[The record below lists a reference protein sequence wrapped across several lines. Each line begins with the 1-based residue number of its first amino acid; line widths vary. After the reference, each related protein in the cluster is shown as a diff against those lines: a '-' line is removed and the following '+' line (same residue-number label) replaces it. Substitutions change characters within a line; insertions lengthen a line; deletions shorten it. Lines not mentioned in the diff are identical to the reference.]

1 MEKIIEMVIALLAI
15 MRNTNIYKK
24 AVYTFFGIDYDTKT
38 GKINVPVFGY
48 VKPLLKN
55 GNSKIGNGVW
65 HFSILPTTK
74 AFQFLVNGKTYSM
87 CGTCCCDCKDCYAC
101 TGHYKQNNVKASLGV
116 NTFLARYNI
125 LFLMRAIVAQII
137 ADKITICRV
146 HVAGDFF
153 SDEYVNMWHVIAE
166 KFVNVCFWTY
176 TKVEKYE
183 SSFDDLDNFNVVKSV
198 IKGHGYNFGTCSYI
212 LALYNELKAQGKNV
226 YICKCGFDDNQHCF
240 DCGACRNC
248 DYVLFLLHSTKDYDG
263 KKDALYPTLKKIV
276 LAQTESAKK
285 AA

>member
-1 MEKIIEMVIALLAI
+1 MKNLFTLVSMLLEI
-15 MRNTNIYKK
+15 MKNARITKKEIY
-24 AVYTFFGIDYDTKT
+24 AFFGIDFD
-38 GKINVPVFGY
+38 GKKITVPVFGK
-48 VKPLLKN
+48 VNPLLKN
-55 GNSKIGNGVW
+55 GNSKIGKGVW

-74 AFQFLVNGKTYSM
+74 SFQFVVNGKTHFM

-101 TGHYKQNNVKASLGV
+101 TGHYKQNNVKASLGI

-125 LFLMRAIVAQII
+125 GFLIRAIVAQII
-137 ADKITICRV
+137 ADKIKICRV

-153 SDEYVNMWHVIAE
+153 SDSYVNMWKCIA
-166 KFVNVCFWTY
+166 KLFPTTCFWTY

-183 SSFDDLDNFNVVKSV
+183 TAFDSISNFNAVKSV
-198 IKGHGYNFGTCSYI
+198 ISGYGYNFGTCAYI
-212 LALYNELKAQGKNV
+212 IALYEYLKSQGKTV

-263 KKDALYPTLKKIV
+263 KADKLYPVLKAIV
-276 LAQTESAKK
+276 LAQDEPEKRVA
-285 AA
+285 